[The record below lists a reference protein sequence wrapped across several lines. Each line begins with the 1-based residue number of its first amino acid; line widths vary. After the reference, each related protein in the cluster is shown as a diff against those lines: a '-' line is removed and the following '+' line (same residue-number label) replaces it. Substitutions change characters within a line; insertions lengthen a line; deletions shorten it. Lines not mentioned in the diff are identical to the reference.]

1 MGTHTIDWREVG
13 TMASIRADLWIY
25 PLKLWVFFPKAD
37 CKKIRLELLTPGSA
51 NQELSIFSQLAN
63 EPIFTPNI
71 SKPHLCLGLVP
82 KEMSSGLAGWQEHA
96 VLSIITSQWSTG
108 LREKNPRITRGAEA
122 CRAAKDAKITL
133 LHARQGLLLNCLCFQ
148 IRMAKWHKTNGH
160 DFEDVMV
167 QKATWWWRTLC
178 VEHYPWLLENSNN
191 NNNSNNG

>member
-25 PLKLWVFFPKAD
+25 PLKLWGFFPKAD
-37 CKKIRLELLTPGSA
+37 CKKFRLELLRPGST

-71 SKPHLCLGLVP
+71 SKPHPCLGLVP
-82 KEMSSGLAGWQEHA
+82 KEMSSGLAGWQEHE
-96 VLSIITSQWSTG
+96 VLSIITSQWSIG

-122 CRAAKDAKITL
+122 CRAVKDAKITL

-148 IRMAKWHKTNGH
+148 IKMAKWHKTKRHGTKGH
-160 DFEDVMV
+160 VV
-167 QKATWWWRTLC
+167 VKNPLRWALPLVIRK
-178 VEHYPWLLENSNN
+178 
-191 NNNSNNG
+191 

>member
-25 PLKLWVFFPKAD
+25 PLKLWGFFPKED
-37 CKKIRLELLTPGSA
+37 CKKIRLELLRPGSA

-96 VLSIITSQWSTG
+96 VLSIITSQWSIG
-108 LREKNPRITRGAEA
+108 LREKKSQNHPRSRGLQGSERCQNHTPPCQAGFASELPVLSNQDGKVAQNQRARFWRCHGTKGYVVVKNPLRW
-122 CRAAKDAKITL
+122 TL
-133 LHARQGLLLNCLCFQ
+133 PLV
-148 IRMAKWHKTNGH
+148 IRK
-160 DFEDVMV
+160 
-167 QKATWWWRTLC
+167 
-178 VEHYPWLLENSNN
+178 
-191 NNNSNNG
+191 